1 MNASQSHIV
10 SMITPLPLYRN
21 AEQERSAK
29 PLGNECR
36 NFSLLLYQS
45 LFENSFDFIGID
57 TALVY
62 LFVCDVKR
70 WNVIVIVGIF

>member
-1 MNASQSHIV
+1 MNAPQSHIV

-45 LFENSFDFIGID
+45 LFEDSFDFVGID
-57 TALVY
+57 TALVH

>member
-1 MNASQSHIV
+1 CASGRVGSRQLIGERAGEGESPSAFSLFVYRTHNEARQERHMNAPQSHIV

-36 NFSLLLYQS
+36 
-45 LFENSFDFIGID
+45 EE
-57 TALVY
+57 
-62 LFVCDVKR
+62 
-70 WNVIVIVGIF
+70 